1 MRKPEVIGP
10 YLLRQSDGVF
20 PLTGDTLA
28 LGRFASVHRG
38 DRVCDL
44 GCGSGALMLLLAC
57 RAEELAFTGVDNSEE
72 AAGLAAENLRGNGL
86 SGRVICCGVTEQK
99 KLPPKG
105 SFDLVVCN
113 PPYYPH
119 GSGGDGGR
127 ARMEGQE
134 TPLASFLL
142 AGASLLRNGG
152 KMALCGREDRLTDLL
167 CGLRNAG
174 LEPKRICARS
184 PLLLLEAVKNARPGG
199 LSWE

>member
-1 MRKPEVIGP
+1 MRKPETLGP

-28 LGRFASVHRG
+28 LGKFASVHRG

-44 GCGSGALMLLLAC
+44 GCGSGALMLLLAS
-57 RAEELAFTGVDNSEE
+57 RAEGLTFTGVDVSGE
-72 AAGLAAENLRGNGL
+72 AALLAAENLRENGL
-86 SGRVICCGVTEQK
+86 SGQVLCCGITEEK

-119 GSGGDGGR
+119 GTGGDGGP

-134 TPLASFLL
+134 TPLMAFLS

-152 KMALCGREDRLTDLL
+152 KMALCGRRDRLTDFL
-167 CGLRNAG
+167 CGMRNAG
-174 LEPKRICARS
+174 LEPKRICVRS

-199 LSWE
+199 LNWE

>member
-1 MRKPEVIGP
+1 MIGP

-57 RAEELAFTGVDNSEE
+57 RAEELVFIGVDNSEE
-72 AAGLAAENLRGNGL
+72 AADLAAENLRGNGL

-99 KLPPKG
+99 KLSPKG

-134 TPLASFLL
+134 MPLASFLL